1 MATNLDLIDFIS
13 FFEAEPVCACS
24 DTEWYLGARFSSE
37 RGNDKFV
44 ATVAPGDGEFKFC
57 WWREGLQMADIELC
71 GVESWDLESSAQR
84 ERLILKSSDQKLPY
98 FILQLKPHVS
108 FAWRVLWA

>member
-1 MATNLDLIDFIS
+1 MATNLDLVDYIS
-13 FFEAEPVCACS
+13 FFEAEPVCVRS
-24 DTEWYLGARFSSE
+24 DTEWYFGARFSSE

-44 ATVAPGDGEFKFC
+44 AMVAPEEGEFKFC
-57 WWREGLQMADIELC
+57 WWREGLQLADIELY
-71 GVESWDLESSAQR
+71 GVIYWELESNAQR
-84 ERLILKSSDQKLPY
+84 ERLILKFSDQKLPY